1 MKPLN
6 MTENI
11 EEKIENVEVE
21 KIIDT
26 IYSLAGN
33 KSLGD
38 LDINYKNFGER
49 LGLSKEACA
58 KIKATKDKVSISIY
72 YDNEYIFQIPKNV
85 ELIDKSEKKEIYTIY
100 RISFCIKLV
109 KDIKKFSNPLIIL
122 NHNDIK
128 EFSCLKD
135 LFTSYHPSFQIIDKS
150 KIDYE
155 KIFNQEAKDEQKK
168 MGFFIALILN
178 IILIIQIQLK
188 NFFLFYLKQERV
200 CLILKIITK
209 LWRLLVISASEN
221 QLLY

>member
-49 LGLSKEACA
+49 LGLSKEACK

-85 ELIDKSEKKEIYTIY
+85 ELIDKSEKKKYIQYIE
-100 RISFCIKLV
+100 LV
-109 KDIKKFSNPLIIL
+109 S
-122 NHNDIK
+122 
-128 EFSCLKD
+128 
-135 LFTSYHPSFQIIDKS
+135 
-150 KIDYE
+150 
-155 KIFNQEAKDEQKK
+155 
-168 MGFFIALILN
+168 
-178 IILIIQIQLK
+178 
-188 NFFLFYLKQERV
+188 V
-200 CLILKIITK
+200 
-209 LWRLLVISASEN
+209 
-221 QLLY
+221 